1 MTINSIFVQTN
12 AKLDIKRKTPYSFE
26 YAVEDSKSGL
36 DYGHKESSDGEV
48 VTGTYYVLLPDGRKE
63 TVKYKADGNGY
74 VADVSYEGEV
84 ENNDNSQSQ
93 KASGTFA
100 SSATPAQLQ
109 AYSNSSSP
117 VSMVSTLNTSTRPP
131 QISSSMSSVTTKGPS
146 LLPSSPAAGAPS
158 LGKASVVST
167 ASAVSSTS
175 SIVSATATI
184 TTPNP
189 FASST
194 LTLIPSSILNST
206 TPTTTVTAATTTP
219 STATIAPTNTTTT
232 RTTISTNATYAT
244 PINNGTTTPTINIPT
259 NGTTTSTTATNTIPT
274 SATTT
279 PVNGTTAPS
288 TTLTSATTTTTSAAN
303 STSIK
308 GATNPTNVTNNTITT
323 PTTLTNVTSNATT
336 TPTTPSNTTSSTSN
350 PAVIASSTA
359 KTLIYS
365 SSTSSSVPKSTLN
378 STFSP
383 AVSVTVSASLS
394 LSNQNSTS
402 LSLPQLSQTNKTQVT
417 STPGSSSSN
426 RSPDNSFTLNMV
438 SQAPGTPNSEN
449 QLFFQA
455 LAGFIG
461 SAGPTFIYCR
471 KLLPSC
477 SDSTG
482 FPQASFCSNCNSLQ
496 KICSKSESIGETPP
510 VYNDTLKAFQTLV
523 PAAPVWPANKSPVA
537 ELVQKTVDSSSSE
550 KPSNSNST
558 LPPTTPSPST
568 EVSQSP
574 SLPKKIV
581 SLEVPEGLADIVQSA
596 DTHFSYCQKI
606 RSFCPRLESTRPYWE
621 SSSETP
627 SKQKEFLLS
636 TIQACSYCR
645 SLWPICSEMVE
656 TSEFLLDPSQLF
668 TLHGLEEDV
677 RNAMFTISYCRNSTQ
692 DCNQLL
698 KFNQSTTVSPI
709 QSMAPQTTNGT
720 SPALFSSKRSTVTVD
735 DKPMPG
741 SSVSSQIPEPQSED
755 LGDLKFSNYCSRMT
769 PVCSQLLS
777 V

>member
-1 MTINSIFVQTN
+1 MNVGVLVVCCLLATSVTGNEDEREEFAFDLEMSFEADEILGPVDTLAAVTITTVTTKPGALKSPTAESEPVPEPVPEPSPKLTNKANQSTN

-84 ENNDNSQSQ
+84 KNNDNSQSQ
-93 KASGTFA
+93 KPSGTFA
-100 SSATPAQLQ
+100 SSGTSAQLQ
-109 AYSNSSSP
+109 AYSNISSP
-117 VSMVSTLNTSTRPP
+117 VSMISTLNTSTRPP
-131 QISSSMSSVTTKGPS
+131 QISSSMSSVTTKGPF
-146 LLPSSPAAGAPS
+146 LLPSSPAAEAPS
-158 LGKASVVST
+158 AGKASVVST
-167 ASAVSSTS
+167 VASAVSSTS
-175 SIVSATATI
+175 SIISATDTI
-184 TTPNP
+184 TTPSP

-194 LTLIPSSILNST
+194 PTLIPSSILNS

-219 STATIAPTNTTTT
+219 STATIALTNAITTQ
-232 RTTISTNATYAT
+232 TTISANATYAT

-303 STSIK
+303 STSIN
-308 GATNPTNVTNNTITT
+308 GATNSTNVTNNTTTT
-323 PTTLTNVTSNATT
+323 PTTLTNVTKNVTT
-336 TPTTPSNTTSSTSN
+336 TPTSPINTTSSTSN
-350 PAVIASSTA
+350 PAVIATSTARSLSST
-359 KTLIYS
+359 TS
-365 SSTSSSVPKSTLN
+365 SSSVPKSTLN

-383 AVSVTVSASLS
+383 VVSVTVSASLS

-402 LSLPQLSQTNKTQVT
+402 VSLPQLSQTN
-417 STPGSSSSN
+417 
-426 RSPDNSFTLNMV
+426 TLNMV
-438 SQAPGTPNSEN
+438 SQAPGTSPSEN
-449 QLFFQA
+449 QSFFQA
-455 LAGFIG
+455 LAGFIR

-471 KLLPSC
+471 NLLPSC
-477 SDSTG
+477 SDSTR

-510 VYNDTLKAFQTLV
+510 VYNDTLQAFQTLV
-523 PAAPVWPANKSPVA
+523 PAAPVWPANKSPVT

-558 LPPTTPSPST
+558 LPPATPSPST
-568 EVSQSP
+568 QVPQSP
-574 SLPKKIV
+574 SLPKKVV
-581 SLEVPEGLADIVQSA
+581 SPEVPEGLADIVQSA
-596 DTHFSYCQKI
+596 DTHFRYCQKI

-645 SLWPICSEMVE
+645 SLWPICSEIVE
-656 TSEFLLDPSQLF
+656 SSEFLLDPSQLF

-677 RNAMFTISYCRNSTQ
+677 RNAIY
-692 DCNQLL
+692 
-698 KFNQSTTVSPI
+698 
-709 QSMAPQTTNGT
+709 
-720 SPALFSSKRSTVTVD
+720 
-735 DKPMPG
+735 
-741 SSVSSQIPEPQSED
+741 QIP
-755 LGDLKFSNYCSRMT
+755 KVRI
-769 PVCSQLLS
+769 S
-777 V
+777 VT